1 MRGRVLQ
8 PLHTAQGLQFIDTKY
23 LEPLAE
29 YKDMLALYERTD
41 TSGQTYIAAKNGLIL
56 VAVIMP
62 FDAINEKFVQQLQEF
77 TRDCKVA
84 LEIKQ
89 ERERQSGQGAADR

>member
-1 MRGRVLQ
+1 MRNRSEIV
-8 PLHTAQGLQFIDTKY
+8 F
-23 LEPLAE
+23 
-29 YKDMLALYERTD
+29 ERTD
-41 TSGQTYIAAKNGLIL
+41 PSGQTYIAAKNGLIL

-62 FDAINEKFVQQLQEF
+62 FDAINEKFVQQLQAF

-89 ERERQSGQGAADR
+89 ERERQNGQGAADR